1 MPSLKGSSTAIKE
14 MATEL
19 IESKKL
25 QRTLHLEIEQLRLQL
40 TDMQAAQER
49 VEQENQVLR
58 SHSDQLKYMNSQ
70 QYKQD

>member
-1 MPSLKGSSTAIKE
+1 